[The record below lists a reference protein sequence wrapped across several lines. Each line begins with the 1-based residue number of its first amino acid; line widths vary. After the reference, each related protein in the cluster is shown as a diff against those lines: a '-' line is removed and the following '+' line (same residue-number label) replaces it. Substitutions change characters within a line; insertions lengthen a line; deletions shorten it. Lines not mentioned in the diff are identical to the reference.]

1 MMVDV
6 PPLVVACCQ
15 TAPSVGAVDDN
26 VIALR
31 AALRG
36 ALEAGAG
43 VVVATELAGSGYAFA
58 DADEAR
64 AHAEDLD
71 GPTVSAYREASREGG
86 GGSSGAVVVGGFCER
101 GGDGQVYNSAVAV
114 EDGEVLA
121 VYRKLHL
128 WADEQSCFTPGAGPP
143 PVLETRHGRIGVA
156 ICYDLEFPEL
166 MRSLALRGAELIAL
180 PANWPRTAIPA
191 GERSMLGTLAMA
203 TARLSRTF
211 VAVCDRAGAER
222 GVDYEGASIVAGPDG
237 YPLAESTD
245 PDAAQL
251 LTAAVDLAHARDK
264 RTGPRNDVFADRR
277 PELYSSVAS

>member
-1 MMVDV
+1 MMEDM

-26 VIALR
+26 LVALR
-31 AALRG
+31 AALG
-36 ALEAGAG
+36 EALDAGAG
-43 VVVATELAGSGYAFA
+43 IVVATELAGSGYAFA
-58 DADEAR
+58 DAEEAR
-64 AHAEDLD
+64 AHAEDLA
-71 GPTVSAYREASREGG
+71 GPTVSAYRDASQRGG
-86 GGSSGAVVVGGFCER
+86 GAVVVGGFCER
-101 GGDGQVYNSAVAV
+101 GEDGNTYNSAVAV
-114 EDGEVLA
+114 EAGAVLA

-128 WADEQSCFTPGAGPP
+128 WHDEQSCFTPGAQAPP
-143 PVLETRHGRIGVA
+143 IVETRHGRIGVA

-166 MRSLALRGAELIAL
+166 TRALALRGADLLAL
-180 PANWPRTAIPA
+180 PTNWPRTAIPP

-245 PDAAQL
+245 PLTPQV
-251 LTAAVDLAHARDK
+251 LTATVDLAHARDK
-264 RTGPRNDVFADRR
+264 RTGPRNDVVADRR
-277 PELYSSVAS
+277 PEVY